1 MKHKAPNSS
10 LRLLSVILLALCA
23 AQAPA
28 AATAEEHT
36 VTFRRLNGTILSRVK
51 VAHGGSVAAP
61 EGPVEPD
68 HTFKGWD
75 HGDWLGCVTND
86 IQVWALYEG
95 TKVWDAGTGYGS
107 QSIAERDIPYSLE
120 EYFQMYDNMAWADEF
135 SREGTNDVRSTYWN
149 YDTENRSQLNY
160 ETSGDNQKEID
171 GFLDINVRREK
182 KTRREFDWSTFS
194 YKTTEYDFTGG
205 GLKSNGK
212 VAFKHGRCE
221 IRAKLTRQRGA
232 WPAFWMMGNT
242 GNWPECGELDVLEQP
257 SGGDWIAG
265 TFHLPMP
272 GVNGGSIPNGHP
284 TTPEDGVHFGD
295 GFHRFGTIV
304 NEREVVW
311 YVDDHIFKRMDV
323 RDSRYY
329 MLRDRPLF
337 IIFGMGLQS
346 NTWVKAK
353 GDAPVSKDDVPELD
367 ERGVDFLVDYCRIF
381 TNTNAGNTAS
391 YEAAPAQA
399 RLSAPVTAAIWRGWD
414 MTWGRPGSGAYQNN
428 INKGYTERYYIKTA
442 LSEYFAREKT
452 DVLTFLTE
460 PTISTSANR
469 AEFDIPDY
477 SFLSISANANGWNS
491 SDNPKLESGSY
502 SNGRLPLFSSMLFN
516 SKRFS
521 VSSSC
526 IDILKL
532 SDEPAFTNCYAV
544 CADLKEKATD
554 ARVKVISVNVIA
566 TNGVETA
573 GSTVAQ
579 GFNTLFTTLDAVKDE
594 NVIVLLQGMDQKLL
608 NYIKARADTAL
619 ASPYHYLGNYSGTLT
634 YQCAYATA
642 SVAASAKHP
651 DPILV
656 PKEAPSVSYTHNP
669 QALQATVTFDA
680 PITTDDGL
688 SDTFDAATYAKSMT
702 ISFPDYTGA
711 ALSSFPVL
719 VRLSTAISGFD
730 YTGFLLPDG
739 GDLRFTDASGN
750 VIPHEVDTWNP
761 DGEST
766 VWVKVPLL
774 TKSAAITAHWGCPRP
789 VRPGAEGVW
798 DGDYVG
804 VWHLGESGL
813 PLRESSGVSVDFTRS
828 TGDSVVFAAGG
839 IVGGAVD
846 FAAAGRTNSVVAL
859 DNAALEGLAR
869 GTLEVWTKQ
878 VSHTQNAGILSKRA
892 GYNSNISYFIYDN
905 GSSTV
910 LCLPGDTIGSNYVSC
925 VSTTP
930 AMNAW
935 NHQAFTFDTAAASD
949 NAKSYL
955 NGLSKTTATKS
966 VAAFSGI
973 ANLCLGAM
981 QGGTAANYVG
991 QIDEVRISKC
1001 VRSADWIQATHDTV
1015 AKANFATYAVEDAAA
1030 PAKLPFSRGTNC
1042 RGLDE
1047 KPYSTSRL
1055 DNSTYIYG
1063 LDNTFPDIKAR
1074 GFDFVRFSVDLTKYY
1089 DTANDALITSGSYSI
1104 ATIDTIMQKMLDA
1117 GLYVHLLMGRVD
1129 GGDLDLSNSEQK
1141 ARFKKV
1147 WQRVA
1152 ERYRNWSDHIAFEL
1166 CNEPKANTD
1175 GTISQLNTLL
1185 AETVEVIRQTNQTRL
1200 ILWPV
1205 ADGSQP
1211 WILTERNGSLVKLPD
1226 DHSNIALVVHVYHPV
1241 DFTGQGASW
1250 STDSNG
1256 NPRNYHVDLTDAHR
1270 STLRWNLNQ
1279 IKSYIDA
1286 HPDVPVIL
1294 NEFGVMLGLS
1304 TPADATEYL
1313 STVRGF
1319 CETNGIP
1326 WAHFEYVDFNNN
1338 MGMASRNGPTGEWR
1352 QTVIDA
1358 LFPDAGESPDP
1369 PTPDPGI
1376 ALSGATAEAGFSWTN
1391 ATATVTATVADAA
1404 AIPAGAKVR
1413 LTVMDASGAVLGTA
1427 DRAWTGDGEY
1437 VFDTS
1442 EAVSGA
1448 ALFGYDYTLS
1458 FSVLPGSAGFQPAE
1472 TSAVLRLGSAAPWFS
1487 ADPATGEVLGGAWAS
1502 GSADG
1507 PPAIS
1512 NDAFVVADGTAF
1524 IADEARTGLVRAEI
1538 ALPSHAL
1545 VSESTL
1551 LALLAFAAAHG
1562 ERAGL
1567 APVEG
1572 DGGSIVWHGLV
1583 LQDGAL
1589 AWKALQGGSGG
1600 QTAGSVTPI
1609 AMELDLTVPAAPRVS
1624 YLVRG
1629 ERLRDAA
1636 GAAWFPAPGSGAVAE
1651 GVLDFAGGGS
1661 VGALAGYAYDK
1672 AVAETTDGTRH
1683 ATLAEA
1689 LAAGDVTLLT
1699 NVEWPEG
1706 APVGTTAIDR
1716 AGHTLLQ
1723 GGVAVEESSVV
1734 VTAGPVAIVGEGTL
1748 RVTFGKL
1755 ESVGVATAGRTP
1767 AQIAADLAADGANG
1781 IPRWQSLVLGLD
1793 ATDPDARPLADIAMD
1808 SASGAMSVSD
1818 AGLAVD
1824 ESTGATVTYQVRE
1837 IPDLADSSADVPVG
1851 DPASPGTP
1859 VALPMGDA
1867 ASRFF
1872 RIQVRIAL
1880 P

>member
-1 MKHKAPNSS
+1 MKHATSTHP
-10 LRLLSVILLALCA
+10 LRSLSVLFALAISA
-23 AQAPA
+23 ANA
-28 AATAEEHT
+28 AAGQTHV
-36 VTFRRLNGTILSRVK
+36 VTFRRLNGTVLSRVQ
-51 VAHGGSVAAP
+51 VENGGSVAAP

-149 YDTENRSQLNY
+149 YDTENRNQLNY

-182 KTRREFDWSTFS
+182 KTRREFDWSTLS

-323 RDSRYY
+323 RDSRYD

-346 NTWVKAK
+346 NTWVKAT
-353 GDAPVSKDDVPELD
+353 GDAPVNKNDVPELD

-477 SFLSISANANGWNS
+477 SSLSISANANGWNS

-502 SNGRLPLFSSMLFN
+502 SNGRLPLFSSVLFN

-680 PITTDDGL
+680 PIATDDGL

-846 FAAAGRTNSVVAL
+846 FVAAGRTNSVVAL

-955 NGLSKTTATKS
+955 NGLSKTPATKS

-1015 AKANFATYAVEDAAA
+1015 AKANFATYAVDGAEPPPEPAFSLSAAVA
-1030 PAKLPFSRGTNC
+1030 P
-1042 RGLDE
+1042 
-1047 KPYSTSRL
+1047 
-1055 DNSTYIYG
+1055 
-1063 LDNTFPDIKAR
+1063 
-1074 GFDFVRFSVDLTKYY
+1074 GF
-1089 DTANDALITSGSYSI
+1089 A
-1104 ATIDTIMQKMLDA
+1104 
-1117 GLYVHLLMGRVD
+1117 
-1129 GGDLDLSNSEQK
+1129 
-1141 ARFKKV
+1141 
-1147 WQRVA
+1147 W
-1152 ERYRNWSDHIAFEL
+1152 
-1166 CNEPKANTD
+1166 
-1175 GTISQLNTLL
+1175 
-1185 AETVEVIRQTNQTRL
+1185 
-1200 ILWPV
+1200 
-1205 ADGSQP
+1205 
-1211 WILTERNGSLVKLPD
+1211 
-1226 DHSNIALVVHVYHPV
+1226 
-1241 DFTGQGASW
+1241 
-1250 STDSNG
+1250 
-1256 NPRNYHVDLTDAHR
+1256 
-1270 STLRWNLNQ
+1270 
-1279 IKSYIDA
+1279 
-1286 HPDVPVIL
+1286 
-1294 NEFGVMLGLS
+1294 
-1304 TPADATEYL
+1304 
-1313 STVRGF
+1313 
-1319 CETNGIP
+1319 TNG
-1326 WAHFEYVDFNNN
+1326 
-1338 MGMASRNGPTGEWR
+1338 
-1352 QTVIDA
+1352 
-1358 LFPDAGESPDP
+1358 
-1369 PTPDPGI
+1369 
-1376 ALSGATAEAGFSWTN
+1376 
-1391 ATATVTATVADAA
+1391 TATVSAAVTNGVAV
-1404 AIPAGAKVR
+1404 PEGAVVR
-1413 LTVMDASGAVLGTA
+1413 MTISDASGAVLGTA

-1437 VFDTS
+1437 AFDTA

-1448 ALFGYDYTLS
+1448 ALSGYDYTLS
-1458 FSVLPGSAGFQPAE
+1458 FSVLPGSAGVQPAE
-1472 TSAVLRLGSAAPWFS
+1472 TSAALRLGSAAPWFS
-1487 ADPATGEVLGGAWAS
+1487 ADPATGEITGGAWS
-1502 GSADG
+1502 GDG
-1507 PPAIS
+1507 G
-1512 NDAFVVADGTAF
+1512 DAVSTSDSLFVLSGGAAF
-1524 IADEARTGLVRAEI
+1524 IADASRDGLVRAEI
-1538 ALPSHAL
+1538 ALPSNSL
-1545 VSESTL
+1545 VSETSLPT
-1551 LALLAFAAAHG
+1551 LLAFAAEHG

-1567 APVEG
+1567 APVDGG
-1572 DGGSIVWHGLV
+1572 DGTILWHGLV
-1583 LQDGAL
+1583 RQDGAL
-1589 AWKALQGGSGG
+1589 AWKELQGGGG
-1600 QTAGSVTPI
+1600 LQTAGSVTPI

-1624 YLVRG
+1624 YLANG
-1629 ERLRDAA
+1629 ARLRDAT
-1636 GAAWFPAPGSGAVAE
+1636 GAEWFPAPGTATAAE
-1651 GVLDFAGGGS
+1651 GVIDFHGGGS

-1672 AVAETTDGTRH
+1672 AVAETSDGTRH

-1689 LAAGDVTLLT
+1689 LAAGDAKLLT

-1716 AGHTLLQ
+1716 DGHTLLQ

-1734 VTAGPVAIVGEGTL
+1734 VTAGPVAIAGEGTL
-1748 RVTFGKL
+1748 RVTFPKL
-1755 ESVGVATAGRTP
+1755 DSVGVATAGRTP
-1767 AQIAADLAADGANG
+1767 AQIAADLAAAGANG

-1793 ATDPDARPLADIAMD
+1793 AADPDALPLADIAVD
-1808 SASGAMSVSD
+1808 SASGTVSVSD

-1837 IPDLADSSADVPVG
+1837 IPDLADPSADVPVG
-1851 DPASPGTP
+1851 DPAAPGEP

-1867 ASRFF
+1867 AARFF